1 MHDNNFVAA
10 RTALSKSDNEAASA
24 ALPNRS
30 SVPFFAILMDPGDQ
44 GLY

>member
-1 MHDNNFVAA
+1 VHDDNVVAA
-10 RTALSKSDNEAASA
+10 RAAMSKSDNEAASA

-30 SVPFFAILMDPGDQ
+30 SVPFFTISMVSGDQ

>member
-1 MHDNNFVAA
+1 VHDHNVVAA
-10 RTALSKSDNEAASA
+10 RAALSKSDNEAASA

-30 SVPFFAILMDPGDQ
+30 SVQFFTISMDSGDQ